1 MKAIVIS
8 KMGGPEELVVS
19 DVAAPD
25 LGPQGL
31 LVEVEAAGV
40 NFIDIYHRSGFYDM
54 KLPFIPGLEG
64 AGVVVEVGGNVDD
77 FEAGDR
83 VGWTDVIG
91 SYAERIAVP
100 ASRAV
105 PLPPEIDVSTAA
117 AVLLQGLTAHFLAT
131 DTFPLSPGDRCLIHA
146 GAGGVGLLLTQIGK
160 LRGAEVF
167 TTVGTEEKAEL
178 SREAGADHVI
188 VYSDTD
194 FKTAIEA
201 IAGPNPIDVVYDG
214 VGAAT
219 FEQGLDLI
227 RPRGMMV
234 TFGNSSGPP
243 PEISPLILAQKGS
256 IYLTR
261 PTMRHYLRDREELL
275 RRASELFQWIGD
287 DRLRV
292 RIGAEF
298 PLADAAAAHRALEGR
313 GTTGKVILR
322 PKSAAGPTPRD

>member
-8 KMGGPEELVVS
+8 KMGGPEALVLS
-19 DVAAPD
+19 DAAVPEPGPD
-25 LGPQGL
+25 DL

-64 AGVVVEVGGNVDD
+64 AGVVVDVGRNVDG
-77 FEAGDR
+77 FAVGDR
-83 VGWTDVIG
+83 VGWTDVMG

-105 PLPPEIDVSTAA
+105 PLPQGIDVRTAA
-117 AVLLQGLTAHFLAT
+117 AVLLQGLTAHFLAS
-131 DTFPLSPGDRCLIHA
+131 DTFPLSPEDRCLIHA
-146 GAGGVGLLLTQIGK
+146 GAGGVGLLLTQIAK

-167 TTVGTEEKAEL
+167 TTVGTEEKAKL
-178 SREAGADHVI
+178 SRGAGADHVI

-201 IAGPNPIDVVYDG
+201 IAGPNAMNVVYDG

-261 PTMRHYLRDREELL
+261 PTMRHYVGDRGELL
-275 RRASELFQWIGD
+275 RRSSELFQWIEE

-298 PLADAAAAHRALEGR
+298 PLAEAGAAHRALEGR
-313 GTTGKVILR
+313 STTGKVILR
-322 PKSAAGPTPRD
+322 PKSAADR